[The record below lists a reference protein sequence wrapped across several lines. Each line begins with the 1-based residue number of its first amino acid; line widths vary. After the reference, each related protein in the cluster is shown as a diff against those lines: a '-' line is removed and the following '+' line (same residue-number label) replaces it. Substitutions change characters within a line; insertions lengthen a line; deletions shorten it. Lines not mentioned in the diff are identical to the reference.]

1 MMAEATRI
9 AEIQGLYGPLSV
21 PERLIQKIWLRGDF
35 QTAGLTTIRE
45 HALRII
51 DPGRW
56 NLQEGPDFRDAQ
68 LEIGGRRV
76 VGDVEVHFYMQDW
89 YRHGHHLDPAFDG
102 VVLHVVLFAPTLQ
115 DRLSTTSRGGTPH
128 HLVLLP
134 WLHQNI
140 EEYANEEA
148 LLSLEA
154 RDQREIAIPL
164 LEIPIAERRAELVE
178 RARNRWRQKR
188 DFLRKRIKRDGW
200 EEACH
205 QSLMEVLG
213 YQRNR
218 QPMLQLAMRY
228 PLAVMLS
235 GHRDSEE
242 YFHELKGL
250 WKLSGTR
257 PSNHPRK
264 RLQQYLQILDG
275 ECSWPRRLLHCRA
288 HIAPASSNRLDT
300 ATFRR
305 IYKMK
310 EKRATMGKEVLTSA
324 LSGTRLNTI
333 ICDAFLP
340 LLSAQREQ
348 DLFDWWL
355 HWYGGDVPDSCRR
368 LLREIDLI
376 DGRRWPTSNGAC
388 QGILQHLL
396 DSVI

>member
-1 MMAEATRI
+1 MAEARRI

-21 PERLIQKIWLRGDF
+21 PESLIQKIWLRGDF
-35 QTAGLTTIRE
+35 QTARLTTIRQR
-45 HALRII
+45 ALRIVA
-51 DPGRW
+51 PGRW

-68 LEIGGRRV
+68 LEIGGRKV
-76 VGDVEVHFYMQDW
+76 IGDVEVHFYMQDW

-115 DRLSTTSRGGTPH
+115 DRLSKTSRGRTPH

-148 LLSLEA
+148 LLSLEQ

-164 LEIPIAERRAELVE
+164 LETPIEERRTELVG
-178 RARNRWRQKR
+178 RARNRWRQKC
-188 DFLRKRIKRDGW
+188 DYLRERIRKDGW

-213 YQRNR
+213 YRRNR
-218 QPMLQLAMRY
+218 QPMLQLAIRY
-228 PLAVMLS
+228 PFPVMRS
-235 GHRDSEE
+235 GHRDWER
-242 YFHELKGL
+242 YYQELAGL

-264 RLQQYLQILDG
+264 RLQQYLQVLG
-275 ECSWPRRLLHCRA
+275 EEGSWPRRLFDCGA
-288 HIAPASSNRLDT
+288 QIAPASSNRLDT

-305 IYKMK
+305 DFKMK
-310 EKRATMGKEVLTSA
+310 QLRAVLRREVLASA
-324 LSGTRLNTI
+324 LAGTRLDTI

-340 LLSAQREQ
+340 LLSARREA
-348 DLFDWWL
+348 DLVHWWL

-368 LLREIDLI
+368 LLREVDLI
-376 DGRRWPTSNGAC
+376 DGRRWPTSNGAY

-396 DSVI
+396 DSIE